1 MQSEF
6 WHERWQ
12 RNEIGFHEGRVNA
25 YLKTFWPQVCE
36 ASGQRVLVPLC
47 GKSVDLAWLA
57 ERGHAVVGV
66 ELSELACRAFFA
78 ERRLEPEISLRG
90 AFRVFT
96 AGSIELLCGDFL
108 ALTPALIGSV
118 SLVYD
123 RAALIAL
130 PPGLRARYSRHLTD
144 LLPAGARGL
153 LITLDYPDQA
163 FSGPPF
169 AVPDSEVNGRLGSGF
184 EIDRCHHAP
193 LKPENP
199 LLARGLEDASES
211 VFVVQRRAG

>member
-66 ELSELACRAFFA
+66 ELSELACCAFFA
-78 ERRLEPEISLRG
+78 EHQLEPEISSRG
-90 AFRVFT
+90 GFQIFS
-96 AGSIELLCGDFL
+96 AGPIALLCGDFF
-108 ALTPALIGSV
+108 ALTPALMGPV

-130 PPGLRARYSRHLTD
+130 PPELRPRYSQHLTD

-153 LITLDYPDQA
+153 MITLDYPDQD

-169 AVPDSEVNGRLGSGF
+169 AVPDTEVKADLGSGF
-184 EIDRCHHAP
+184 DLDRCHHAP
-193 LKPENP
+193 LKSANP
-199 LLARGLEDASES
+199 LLARGLQEASES
-211 VFVVQRRAG
+211 VFVLQRRAG

>member
-1 MQSEF
+1 M
-6 WHERWQ
+6 
-12 RNEIGFHEGRVNA
+12 G
-25 YLKTFWPQVCE
+25 P
-36 ASGQRVLVPLC
+36 
-47 GKSVDLAWLA
+47 
-57 ERGHAVVGV
+57 
-66 ELSELACRAFFA
+66 
-78 ERRLEPEISLRG
+78 
-90 AFRVFT
+90 
-96 AGSIELLCGDFL
+96 
-108 ALTPALIGSV
+108 V

-130 PPGLRARYSRHLTD
+130 PPGLRARYGRHLTD

-169 AVPDSEVNGRLGSGF
+169 AVPDTEVNARLGPGF

-193 LKPENP
+193 LEPENP

-211 VFVVQRRAG
+211 VFVLQRRAG